1 MIEQRNW
8 SQTCFSAFKFK
19 FKGRRMTMC
28 GSFFFLTLVQLPLM
42 YSKLGVWGPPVLSKN
57 GGEIKSQDECN
68 KHWKKKEGTK
78 LVFSAKLIL

>member
-1 MIEQRNW
+1 
-8 SQTCFSAFKFK
+8 
-19 FKGRRMTMC
+19 MTMC

-78 LVFSAKLIL
+78 LVFSAKLILWDFLKKFNGPFNSQKER